1 MTIKINDREYELPEG
16 STLLDAM
23 EKAQVRPKGIAT
35 AVNNVVVPTQM
46 RSKKVL
52 ADGDTVVI
60 ITAFYGG

>member
-16 STLLDAM
+16 TTLSEAM

-35 AVNNVVVPTQM
+35 AVNNIVVPSQM
-46 RSKKVL
+46 RSKRVL
-52 ADGDTVVI
+52 KDGDSVVI

>member
-23 EKAQVRPKGIAT
+23 DKAQVRPKGIAT

>member
-16 STLLDAM
+16 ATLLEAM

-52 ADGDTVVI
+52 KDGDTVVI

>member
-1 MTIKINDREYELPEG
+1 MTIRINDREYELPEG